1 MFGSFFG
8 KPIVECL
15 SVSRN
20 SAFACDRD
28 LLRKKRG
35 GEEEDRF
42 VTRGKERRRRET
54 LKMLEQESDRDGS
67 SSESQKLKT
76 RKGMLLPRPAQHLP
90 KLFDNFIL
98 LIFPRKECLAQLLF
112 VVKSK
117 KIYDLWQYSLSF

>member
-67 SSESQKLKT
+67 SSESQKLKS
-76 RKGMLLPRPAQHLP
+76 RKGMLLPCARVFGRKISPVYGHFLEE
-90 KLFDNFIL
+90 FYG
-98 LIFPRKECLAQLLF
+98 IF
-112 VVKSK
+112 
-117 KIYDLWQYSLSF
+117 SFS